1 VGFLIKIPTVV
12 AAYDNDEKGN
22 ETARLIKQLLPQTTR
37 LKPKVKDWSEQ
48 LDNVLYFNTIRQ
60 QQQQEL

>member
-1 VGFLIKIPTVV
+1 MPTVV

-22 ETARLIKQLLPQTTR
+22 EMARLIKQLLPQTTR
-37 LKPKVKDWSEQ
+37 LKPKVKDWNEQ
-48 LDNVLYFNTIRQ
+48 LDNALYFNTIRR